1 MTVEDN
7 QLLTRVG
14 PGTPAGEFMRRYW
27 VPVGLSGDVTDHPQ
41 LVRILGEDLVLFR
54 TRQGR
59 TGLLDSRCSHRGA
72 SLVYGWVEETG
83 LRCRY
88 HGWCYNTEGRC
99 TEQPGEAAGRP
110 REEKVQQKAYETRE
124 LGGLVFAYMG
134 PQPAPALPLFD
145 TLVRTDGVRK
155 ATVARMIACNFLQI
169 VENSMDPVHLPFVHG
184 ESIKVWN
191 SIPEFDI
198 EETSYGLRQIQY
210 RPGPTPTERYVRSLL
225 YFLPFNRMVG
235 IPSPED
241 DFSTPTT
248 IRTIWA
254 VPVDDTHTIEFEVR
268 YQPGQGD
275 RKLDFKFESTPADF
289 DIALEEPF
297 QQYRVPAAE
306 RVVYPKFFG
315 AQDQLMQLS
324 QGPVAPRE
332 HEHLRSSDRG
342 VMAVRKTLRKAI
354 KDVQEGRDPL
364 GLIRGKAGDEV
375 MKIDVADHLDTADNP
390 PADSKSPALTP
401 A

>member
-1 MTVEDN
+1 MLSEEDN
-7 QLLTRVG
+7 RLLTSVG
-14 PGTPAGEFMRRYW
+14 PGTPAGELMRRYW
-27 VPVGLSGDVTDHPQ
+27 VPVGLSADVTGHPQ
-41 LVRILGEDLVLFR
+41 LVRIFGEDLVLFR
-54 TRQGR
+54 AKNGQA
-59 TGLLDSRCSHRGA
+59 GLLDSRCAHRGA

-83 LRCRY
+83 LRCHY
-88 HGWCYNTEGRC
+88 HGWHYDTSGRC
-99 TEQPGEAAGRP
+99 TDQPSEASRAA
-110 REEKVQQKAYETRE
+110 REEKARQKAYETKE

-145 TLVRTDGVRK
+145 TLVRTDGTRK

-184 ESIKVWN
+184 ESIKVWAR
-191 SIPEFDI
+191 IPEFTI
-198 EETSYGLRQIQY
+198 EETSYGLRQVQY
-210 RPGPTPTERYVRSLL
+210 RPGPTKAERYVRSLL

-235 IPSPED
+235 IPAPED
-241 DFSTPTT
+241 DFATPTT

-268 YQPGQGD
+268 FQAEKGG

-289 DIALEEPF
+289 EIELEQPF
-297 QQYRVPAAE
+297 QQYRVPPAPRIA
-306 RVVYPKFFG
+306 YPKFFG

-342 VMAVRKTLRKAI
+342 VIAVRKVLREAI
-354 KDVQEGRDPL
+354 EDVQEGRDP
-364 GLIRGKAGDEV
+364 RGVKRGNAGEEV
-375 MKIDVADHLDTADNP
+375 MAIDVADHLA
-390 PADSKSPALTP
+390 PAETTLAPA
-401 A
+401 

>member
-1 MTVEDN
+1 MLSVEDN
-7 QLLTRVG
+7 RLLTGVG
-14 PGTPAGEFMRRYW
+14 PGTPAGEFIRRYW
-27 VPVGLSGDVTDHPQ
+27 VPVGLSEDVADEPQ
-41 LVRILGEDLVLFR
+41 LVRILCEDLVLFR
-54 TRQGR
+54 TRQGK
-59 TGLLDSRCSHRGA
+59 TGLMDSRCSHRGA
-72 SLVYGWVEETG
+72 SLVYGWVEDEG

-88 HGWCYNTEGRC
+88 HGWKYDATGKCID
-99 TEQPGEAAGRP
+99 QPGETGRP
-110 REEKVQQKAYETRE
+110 REEKIRQKTYETRE

-145 TLVRTDGVRK
+145 TLVRTDGIRK

-184 ESIKVWN
+184 ESIKVWAA
-191 SIPEFDI
+191 IPQFDI

-210 RPGPTPTERYVRSLL
+210 RPGPTPAERYVRSLL

-268 YQPGQGD
+268 YQPGKGD
-275 RKLDFKFESTPADF
+275 RKLEFKFESTPADF
-289 DIALEEPF
+289 DIALEQPF
-297 QQYRVPAAE
+297 QKYRVPPTGH
-306 RVVYPKFFG
+306 VQYPKFFG

-324 QGPVAPRE
+324 QGPIAPRE
-332 HEHLRSSDRG
+332 REHLRTSDRG
-342 VMAVRKTLRKAI
+342 VIAVRKTLLQAI
-354 KDVQEGRDPL
+354 SDVRNGKDPRGV
-364 GLIRGKAGDEV
+364 IRGKAGDEV
-375 MKIDVADHLDTADNP
+375 IVIDVADHLDAADTAM
-390 PADSKSPALTP
+390 SPA
-401 A
+401 